1 MAAKEG
7 KPQVTYE
14 KGYNVD
20 LLLPAV
26 VLSFFCPRPPCG
38 QK

>member
-1 MAAKEG
+1 MAVKGG
-7 KPQVTYE
+7 KPQVAYE
-14 KGYNVD
+14 KGSNVD

-26 VLSFFCPRPPCG
+26 ILRFFCPRPPGG